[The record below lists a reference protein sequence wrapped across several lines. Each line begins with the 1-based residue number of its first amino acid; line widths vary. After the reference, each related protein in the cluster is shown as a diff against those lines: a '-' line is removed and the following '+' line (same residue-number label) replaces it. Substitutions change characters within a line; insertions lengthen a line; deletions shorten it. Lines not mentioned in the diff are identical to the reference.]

1 MTVTTVSS
9 KPKATL
15 HPVLVNLD
23 GVGVLITGEAGTG
36 KSECSL
42 ELITRRGHQLMAD
55 DMAEVARTGHAASAR
70 QQSVDLIIQFRLV
83 RMNEMDAFPVIEE

>member
-1 MTVTTVSS
+1 
-9 KPKATL
+9 
-15 HPVLVNLD
+15 
-23 GVGVLITGEAGTG
+23 
-36 KSECSL
+36 
-42 ELITRRGHQLMAD
+42 MAD